1 MSKKS
6 SKFKIVLSIQQPLT
20 NEAATPLQPIM
31 VNAEELLKTIM
42 RFSGKTNL
50 R

>member
-6 SKFKIVLSIQQPLT
+6 LKSKIVLSIQQT
-20 NEAATPLQPIM
+20 IDQQAATSPQPLMI
-31 VNAEELLKTIM
+31 NAEELLKTIM